1 MRYPQSKNTRTPNIV
16 TDKFIGVS
24 RKAITPEGSFA
35 DCENV
40 ASDNYPGICTSAGYE
55 DVSTEFSNIQAMVK
69 PPEGENSFCGVADGK
84 VYWKGEELIFAPK
97 SNFTVQKDSKIVLYL
112 LNKYLFIYEMR
123 KSGFCVLYQYDT
135 ANRNDLDNNYII
147 VCYQRY
153 RQTAGSGLCLCMM
166 PASYTAY
173 ISRYPGDYYEEG
185 TSAIRQ
191 RAWILTTDKYYYKQ
205 FDVVKDSTRG
215 VFGDIQGTGYDDGS
229 SIAAGDITL
238 GKSLILLGDCQNPD
252 IIEKDG
258 LYKIM
263 YHHEDTNEIPDK
275 ASAVSCYA
283 VGGEWV
289 EDVFDADELF
299 AEYEEYKKTDIN
311 GREYIAEASASI
323 LRVVFYSGVKNE
335 INESIARDVYGS
347 EFKRVNP
354 LHWVNEDGTVYPY
367 GTEPDTL
374 PLPIKVGG
382 LYLRDEILPQ
392 ITFPCIYKN
401 RMWAGRIKGDGIVAT
416 SWGSGW
422 NFFSFDDISSDSIE
436 IAVTSDG
443 AFTGLKE
450 YNDSLLCF
458 KENRTIVIY
467 GDTAYNFAIGKEIEN
482 IGCIDIRS
490 CVAVDGVLYFLGKE
504 GFYSYSGGWP
514 QFISKELNTRY
525 VSCIAFT
532 QDGKYYAEGTKAN
545 GEKELVVYDTRS
557 GIWLLEKA
565 QGITGLCAVGNDIYI
580 AAADG
585 IKKKRSSSDYMEND
599 EEWFFESSDLYE
611 GIFENK
617 GILEITVRA
626 KIKEDCTMTV
636 STIDSNG
643 DAEEHG
649 VCYGTGKLRTYR
661 VPVKLTK
668 DEAYRYRISGD
679 GPAMIYDIER
689 KVSAGGRTI
698 GE

>member
-24 RKAITPEGSFA
+24 RKAIAPEGSFA

-55 DVSTEFSNIQAMVK
+55 DVSTEFLNIQAMVK

-123 KSGFCVLYQYDT
+123 KSGLAVLYRYDT
-135 ANRNDLDNNYII
+135 VNRSSREYNYVV

-153 RQTAGSGLCLCMM
+153 EQTAGNGLSLCLM
-166 PASYTAY
+166 PSGINGVSRDYPDKSEYTNPDSNDSGY
-173 ISRYPGDYYEEG
+173 
-185 TSAIRQ
+185 TNQ
-191 RAWILTTDKYYYKQ
+191 TAWIIVTDKKYKHGKG
-205 FDVVKDSTRG
+205 FDFTENINSETFSDIEGSG
-215 VFGDIQGTGYDDGS
+215 VSAS
-229 SIAAGDITL
+229 SEVTK
-238 GKSLILLGDCQNPD
+238 GKSIILLGKGQNPD
-252 IIEKDG
+252 ITGAMDDIMCYREDVNDITDKNNKAVRCYVIGGCFNDEYYASQLFPTYDEYITVSTDG
-258 LYKIM
+258 SERTSEAPFSAVKIM
-263 YHHEDTNEIPDK
+263 FYSDETVYDTNNNVLSD
-275 ASAVSCYA
+275 SY
-283 VGGEWV
+283 
-289 EDVFDADELF
+289 
-299 AEYEEYKKTDIN
+299 
-311 GREYIAEASASI
+311 
-323 LRVVFYSGVKNE
+323 GV
-335 INESIARDVYGS
+335 AY
-347 EFKRVNP
+347 KRVNP
-354 LHWVNEDGTVYPY
+354 NFANTIFG
-367 GTEPDTL
+367 GIKNSSAFN
-374 PLPIKVGG
+374 PIHIGG

-392 ITFPCIYKN
+392 ITFPCVYKN
-401 RMWAGRIKGDGIVAT
+401 RMWAGRVKGDGIVAT
-416 SWGSGW
+416 GWGSGW
-422 NFFSFDDISSDSIE
+422 NFFSFGDISSDSIE

-514 QFISKELNTRY
+514 QFISKELNTKY
-525 VSCIAFT
+525 ISCIAFT

-585 IKKKRSSSDYMEND
+585 IKKKRSSSDYMKND